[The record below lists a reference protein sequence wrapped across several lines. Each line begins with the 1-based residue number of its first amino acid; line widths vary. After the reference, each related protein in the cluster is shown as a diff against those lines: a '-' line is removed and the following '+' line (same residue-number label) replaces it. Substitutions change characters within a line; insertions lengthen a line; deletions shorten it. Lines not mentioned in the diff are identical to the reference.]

1 MMEMSAMRLSDKTR
15 AEEAVRSAI
24 RDGAHW
30 SGENESCV
38 GERQEEGIES
48 PADRM
53 DKVGIDQKTGRL
65 SMALLH
71 DRALRGLLKR
81 VRGYAVREVKTTY
94 EYDAS
99 GTKKVKSEVVTQKK
113 QGPDL
118 AAITFVLTNID
129 AQHWRVKGFT
139 DSERYVGSEAL
150 PDLSSWSDPELQEL
164 AGWSDVQN
172 EG

>member
-1 MMEMSAMRLSDKTR
+1 MEMSAMRLSDKTR

-24 RDGAHW
+24 RDGALW
-30 SGENESCV
+30 SGETESCV
-38 GERQEEGIES
+38 GEQQEEGIES

-53 DKVGIDQKTGRL
+53 GEVGIDQKTGRL

-99 GTKKVKSEVVTQKK
+99 GNLS
-113 QGPDL
+113 QGDGC
-118 AAITFVLTNID
+118 
-129 AQHWRVKGFT
+129 QWQG
-139 DSERYVGSEAL
+139 
-150 PDLSSWSDPELQEL
+150 
-164 AGWSDVQN
+164 
-172 EG
+172 EGIRLR